1 MKQSMG
7 SDRSNKQ
14 CLDSG
19 RKMTYLVYWYGCSND
34 LQNAYSFQKTSS
46 LTSYEDGM
54 KKLGKKM
61 LTLQQKLSGGKKL
74 SGKETMLLN
83 AMNEMKIDQTKN
95 PEDRSGYLPLPQD
108 GTRNN
113 TVVSTVTA
121 TAKVTAP
128 REQRNHPKKA
138 AVDAD
143 TDTDRAGRIE
153 VHNINNKRRHHQQG
167 TTYSD
172 GGNDRIDDA
181 LPEHSVKK
189 AKMDDCNPRP
199 STRIRMASSNN
210 NVSAVKKEENDNSNA
225 GSGIHSGGNNNDAD
239 TLAEKSIK
247 KEDTVSAIKK
257 EEDDNSN
264 AGSGIHSGGNNNN
277 TSYNNVS
284 AIKQEEDDNSNAGS
298 GIHSGGNNNNTS
310 YNNVS
315 AIKQEEDDNS
325 NAGSGIHSGG
335 NNNNADT
342 SPEKSIKKKNMN
354 NKCDDAITNDGIPT
368 PVQLSH
374 ELSRLTSE
382 RYSLNEAFGALKK
395 IDQWAGMYDAKFLK
409 SFHAYGG
416 ILRVLDF
423 LKVVMTDPTSVG
435 WSKILFDCFEEVT
448 DIIARISYPCA
459 DGSNI
464 EIVRKILL
472 TVIDHEYDGIATL
485 IRVSEDCTGRH
496 EIVHASALDSVWRA
510 IANISKTVYNEMT
523 EEQVMAL
530 LLAGIATISEHERI
544 VNDDDA
550 SGIIV
555 SVFMSFSAII
565 DNQYMNKAQFQET
578 KLLSKCIDVLKTKNN
593 DRWNCKCER
602 ATVAAIRFFDRCR
615 CNTLFDEDSDYVHV
629 LPFLI
634 FGMKTHLRSKRIRST
649 VLDFIQGACDNM
661 KNKKLIENPAMEGL
675 YALFTRNDIDEEE
688 KKRIRTLI
696 VNTVDDSIVVI

>member
-1 MKQSMG
+1 
-7 SDRSNKQ
+7 
-14 CLDSG
+14 
-19 RKMTYLVYWYGCSND
+19 
-34 LQNAYSFQKTSS
+34 
-46 LTSYEDGM
+46 
-54 KKLGKKM
+54 M

-83 AMNEMKIDQTKN
+83 AMNEMKMDQVKN
-95 PEDRSGYLPLPQD
+95 PEDRSGYLPLLED
-108 GTRNN
+108 GTINN
-113 TVVSTVTA
+113 TVVSTVAA
-121 TAKVTAP
+121 TANVTAS
-128 REQRNHPKKA
+128 REQSNHQKKA

-143 TDTDRAGRIE
+143 SDSDTDTVRAARIE
-153 VHNINNKRRHHQQG
+153 VHNSNKRRHRQQG

-172 GGNDRIDDA
+172 DGNDRTDDA
-181 LPEHSVKK
+181 LLEHSVKK
-189 AKMDDCNPRP
+189 AKLDDCNPRP
-199 STRIRMASSNN
+199 STRTTSSHNN
-210 NVSAVKKEENDNSNA
+210 M
-225 GSGIHSGGNNNDAD
+225 
-239 TLAEKSIK
+239 
-247 KEDTVSAIKK
+247 SAIKK

-264 AGSGIHSGGNNNN
+264 AGSSIHSGGNNNN
-277 TSYNNVS
+277 ADTLSNKSIRKENMNNVS
-284 AIKQEEDDNSNAGS
+284 AIKKEEDDKSN
-298 GIHSGGNNNNTS
+298 T
-310 YNNVS
+310 
-315 AIKQEEDDNS
+315 
-325 NAGSGIHSGG
+325 GSGIHSGG
-335 NNNNADT
+335 NNNNANT
-342 SPEKSIKKKNMN
+342 LPEESVKKENMN
-354 NKCDDAITNDGIPT
+354 NKGDDDSTSDGIPT
-368 PVQLSH
+368 PVQLSQ

-485 IRVSEDCTGRH
+485 IRVSEDCTSRH
-496 EIVHASALDSVWRA
+496 KLVHASALDSVWGA
-510 IANISKTVYNEMT
+510 IANISKTVYNKMT

-530 LLAGIATISEHERI
+530 LFAGIATISEHERI

-602 ATVAAIRFFDRCR
+602 ATVAAIGLFDRCR
-615 CNTLFDEDSDYVHV
+615 YNTLFDEDSDYVRV

-634 FGMKTHLRSKRIRST
+634 FGMKTFLISKRIRST

-675 YALFTRNDIDEEE
+675 YVLFTRNDIDEEE
-688 KKRIRTLI
+688 KNRIRALI
-696 VNTVDDSIVVI
+696 VNIVEPRGGERNSLRAQEDVQQPSSRQQPHRSRQIPSVLRQIAGTSVVQQAATRRINAVTEVIDLIDSDSDDTANGSSRPSTTRQPKSGNKRR